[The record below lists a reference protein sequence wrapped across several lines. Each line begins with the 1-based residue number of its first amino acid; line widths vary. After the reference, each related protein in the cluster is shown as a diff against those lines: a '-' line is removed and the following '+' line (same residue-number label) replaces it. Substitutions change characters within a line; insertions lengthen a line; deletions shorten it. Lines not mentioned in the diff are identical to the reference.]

1 MLAARP
7 TGRPGAQA
15 FVDTVN
21 QKFADAKAALMAARP
36 TGRPVGGNKHQHNQA
51 KWEVRIT
58 RCYGANEPEI
68 ESFICGSRTN

>member
-7 TGRPGAQA
+7 TGRPEAQA

-21 QKFADAKAALMAARP
+21 QKFADAKAALLAARP

-51 KWEVRIT
+51 KWEVRILE
-58 RCYGANEPEI
+58 YEPSDSVNELVELTD
-68 ESFICGSRTN
+68 EL